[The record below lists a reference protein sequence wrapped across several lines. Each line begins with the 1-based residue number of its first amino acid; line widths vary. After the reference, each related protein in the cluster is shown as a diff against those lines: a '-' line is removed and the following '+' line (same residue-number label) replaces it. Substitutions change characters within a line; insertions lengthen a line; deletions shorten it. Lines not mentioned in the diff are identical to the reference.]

1 MNRRWEADAEQNGRI
16 IFMKYFSLRCLGPSL
31 SPLPRAPEKVNVG
44 GAWRSLFFASC
55 SKWLVTVIFRFSTAA
70 ELSKEV
76 SHEVDLLSFA
86 RSTFDHAE
94 GPCHC
99 WLNRSEGSKGVC
111 KKDGPILLLAE
122 AFLEYHRGSQVD
134 RSSMIEKVKLLQQRY
149 PWLHVYGVQSSS
161 SIGSAAD
168 LNHLMHVIMEEY
180 ISFPIL
186 YCSKTFP
193 EKVVTCQHRLGSVIS
208 QLLRCRA
215 SHPFP
220 CSFYDGG
227 CYHDPIIWL
236 SGIADAACC
245 FLLKDIRDPPLYHD
259 KDVDLNSLHVALKDL
274 KKQLDKK
281 AGDADKLKSTWAKQ
295 PEGSNDPFICSS
307 LQNMLL
313 HNPACISVDEDG
325 DRLFLSDSNHHRFIV
340 FDSSGNILAVI
351 GSSPGFEDGDF
362 ETAKLMRPAASYY
375 HASEDCLY
383 FVDSENHAIRRA
395 DMSTRLVETLYPGDN
410 DKGRSGLWTWI
421 LGKLGLRRNVH
432 TKSVEFDSEPL
443 LFPWHLLKSEDNDL
457 LVMNR
462 RLDTMWTINL
472 DRGVIH
478 DIITGHSNIMGR
490 YGQKIMEKVSCL
502 KDLSCNFLHK
512 LVGASYSLDGVPYSG
527 LMSSFVT
534 LGDKLILC
542 DRVGQRVLMLD
553 KVTEVASS
561 IKFSN
566 FGILG
571 LPYWLSGSLERGFPT
586 GNVYGEHL
594 FDHVQSFRLF
604 PGRIDIHLAV
614 DIPHNTELLEPLHEC
629 CVWRQ
634 VRGAAMEFSG
644 LESTASASEKIGVA
658 QQWYDE
664 LDNLPFEEELG
675 SNVSTEE
682 KSTSRRNLEDGK
694 VHIYCVVNASP
705 GTSEVT
711 ISAPLYL
718 KLRSAFEN
726 CEGTQEMKAAQI
738 AKILKA
744 DRTGRVSRDAF
755 ISFLLN
761 LDRDLGD
768 LVFIKPLHVKVKFNI
783 LNHPKADNSR
793 DIILTDSSIDLNG
806 VV

>member
-1 MNRRWEADAEQNGRI
+1 MAFRYRHFRRVAHGLPAL
-16 IFMKYFSLRCLGPSL
+16 FSGLRCQECGRNATVFGPSL
-31 SPLPRAPEKVNVG
+31 SPAPKKVNAG
-44 GAWRSLFFASC
+44 GAWRSLFF
-55 SKWLVTVIFRFSTAA
+55 TRFSTAA
-70 ELSKEV
+70 ELSNEV

-99 WLNRSEGSKGVC
+99 WLNRSEGSKEVW

-122 AFLEYHRGSQVD
+122 AFLEHHRGSQVD

-168 LNHLMHVIMEEY
+168 LNHLMHVILEEY

-193 EKVVTCQHRLGSVIS
+193 E
-208 QLLRCRA
+208 
-215 SHPFP
+215 
-220 CSFYDGG
+220 
-227 CYHDPIIWL
+227 
-236 SGIADAACC
+236 IADGACC

-313 HNPACISVDEDG
+313 HNPACISADEDG
-325 DRLFLSDSNHHRFIV
+325 NRLFLSDSNHHRVIV

-421 LGKLGLRRNVH
+421 LGKLGLSRNVPA
-432 TKSVEFDSEPL
+432 KSVELDSEQL

-527 LMSSFVT
+527 LMSSFVI
-534 LGDKLILC
+534 LGGKLILC

-604 PGRIDIHLAV
+604 PGRIDIHLAL
-614 DIPHNTELLEPLHEC
+614 DIPHNTEFLEPLHEC

-664 LDNLPFEEELG
+664 LDNLPFEEEPG

-726 CEGTQEMKAAQI
+726 CEETQEMKAAQL

-744 DRTGRVSRDAF
+744 DRTGSVSRDAF

-761 LDRDLGD
+761 LDTDLGD
-768 LVFIKPLHVKVKFNI
+768 LVFMKPLHVKVKFNI

-793 DIILTDSSIDLNG
+793 DIILTDSSIDLN
-806 VV
+806 VSLD